1 VTSSGARLAVVG
13 GCGVGLSFRV
23 DALPHPGETL
33 KARSLTMVNGGKAAN
48 HAIGLARLG
57 FDAVLVS
64 ARGDDALGEVVAQ
77 TLRTH
82 GVSEAGVAV
91 VDAPTMTGAL
101 LVEDGGDNVIV
112 LASGALDHV
121 DAAAVRAH
129 GDVIRG
135 SELTVVSLE
144 IPVAGAVEA
153 LRIARA
159 AGRRSVLNLSPAPP
173 PSDVE
178 ALLAVADIIVLN
190 EGEAR
195 AAAGGALDAESAARA
210 LCSRGAALVVVTLG
224 ERGALAF
231 DGATVTA
238 VPAAPVPAFVDSSGA
253 GDAFLCGVV
262 AGLARRASLEDAL
275 ALGARLAALILGG
288 PGFVESLDRW

>member
-1 VTSSGARLAVVG
+1 MASTGTRLAVVG

-23 DALPHPGETL
+23 DELPSPGETL

-48 HAIGLARLG
+48 HAIGLTRLG
-57 FDAVLVS
+57 FDTVLVS
-64 ARGDDALGEVVAQ
+64 ARGDDALGQVVGQ

-82 GVSEAGVAV
+82 GVTESGVAI

-112 LASGALDHV
+112 LASGALDRV

-129 GDVIRG
+129 EEAIRA

-144 IPVAGAVEA
+144 IPVVGAVEA
-153 LRIARA
+153 LRLARA
-159 AGRRSVLNLSPAPP
+159 AGRRSVLNLSPAPTEP
-173 PSDVE
+173 DVA

-195 AAAGGALDAESAARA
+195 TVAGGAPDAESAARE
-210 LCSRGAALVVVTLG
+210 LCARGANLVVVTLG
-224 ERGALAF
+224 DRGALAV
-231 DGATVTA
+231 DGDTLTA
-238 VPAAPVPAFVDSSGA
+238 VPAAPVPELVDSSGA

-262 AGLARRASLEDAL
+262 AGLARRESLDDAL
-275 ALGARLAALILGG
+275 ALGALLAARILGG